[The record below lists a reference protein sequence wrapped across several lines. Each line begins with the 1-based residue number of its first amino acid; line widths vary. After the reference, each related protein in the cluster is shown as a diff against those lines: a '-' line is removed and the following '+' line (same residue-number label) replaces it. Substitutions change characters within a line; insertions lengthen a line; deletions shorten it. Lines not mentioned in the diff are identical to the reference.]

1 MGGANKNS
9 RSGKNFLHVA
19 INAKDTEAVLFL
31 IQVRVDVNSR
41 TKVNSVL
48 RVNIPLFAEN

>member
-1 MGGANKNS
+1 MTNS

-41 TKVNSVL
+41 TKVILVLL
-48 RVNIPLFAEN
+48 RVNI